1 MLATFKIGCIDMAY
15 PEHGASYEH
24 NPKFIDRMKHA
35 EGGKCG
41 PYRADGG
48 SAPDIHHQMN
58 MPSLGNEAPS
68 PFGERANA
76 PLQTGTMT
84 LGPSSGPKD
93 IWEQHKDKGD

>member
-35 EGGKCG
+35 EGGACST

-48 SAPDIHHQMN
+48 PTEQPKPPLEPLPVEKQPMSPNDLA
-58 MPSLGNEAPS
+58 SKLGLP
-68 PFGERANA
+68 
-76 PLQTGTMT
+76 MT
-84 LGPSSGPKD
+84 HPMRRVK
-93 IWEQHKDKGD
+93 